1 MFVFNTGCTFKAS
14 HCSSFWL
21 MAGVKGMAGENSQSG
36 ASKNTKARKDNAL
49 EKKSSQT
56 LEKKGSEKVAEK
68 EKKKDVPVPRLQF
81 DDEQRV
87 AKAKRR
93 SLVEETETKNCVEL
107 FRHLPQFVHGTQLPS
122 LEAKFFQDDA
132 THPHPAVYQVLLY
145 ITLKKF

>member
-14 HCSSFWL
+14 NCSSFWL

-49 EKKSSQT
+49 EKKSSH
-56 LEKKGSEKVAEK
+56 LKRKGQRRWLRRRRRRTFQL
-68 EKKKDVPVPRLQF
+68 PRLQF